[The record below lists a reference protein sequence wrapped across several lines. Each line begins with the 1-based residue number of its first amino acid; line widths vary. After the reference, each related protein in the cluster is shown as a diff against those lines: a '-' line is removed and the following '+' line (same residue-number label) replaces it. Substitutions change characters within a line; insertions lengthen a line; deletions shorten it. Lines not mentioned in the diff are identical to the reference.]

1 MSRTRIFATTAS
13 VALAIASFVACSDP
27 GATGV
32 GSNTKGA
39 AGGASLDRA
48 GFDQAGAHRQY
59 GTPVK
64 VGNGTVRTY
73 IVTDQKN
80 DGRPLEVG
88 VAMSEQS
95 LEGLPAPMEMP
106 DTKGNG
112 HATMDMNMYLL
123 DLPSQNPTPYQ
134 FVQFDWNP
142 AGHEPAGVYTFPHFD
157 FHFYTVP
164 VSVRNSI
171 VPSDPQYAAKAANYP
186 APQYRAPF
194 YIDAATAAG
203 APAAAVTVPQMGL
216 HWLDVRSPELQ
227 KLTGNPAGY
236 QDFTKTFIYGS
247 WDGQFIFDEPMIT
260 RAYIL
265 SKKTET
271 DPAKVDEIIPV
282 STAPKYSPAGF
293 YPSAYRISWDAQ
305 QKEYRIALTQL
316 SWRD

>member
-1 MSRTRIFATTAS
+1 MSRSRSFATAG
-13 VALAIASFVACSDP
+13 VALAIASFVACSEP
-27 GATGV
+27 GSTGV
-32 GSNTKGA
+32 TSNTS
-39 AGGASLDRA
+39 ASLDRA

-59 GTPVK
+59 GAAQQ

-80 DGRPLEVG
+80 GGRPLEVG
-88 VAMSEQS
+88 VALSEQA
-95 LEGLPAPMEMP
+95 LEGLPAPVESTDPM
-106 DTKGNG
+106 
-112 HATMDMNMYLL
+112 ANMHMYTLE
-123 DLPSQNPTPYQ
+123 LPARNPTQYK

-142 AGHEPAGVYTFPHFD
+142 KGHEPDSVYTYAHFD

-164 VSVRNSI
+164 VEVRNSI
-171 VPSDPQYAAKAANYP
+171 LPSDPQYAAKAANYP
-186 APQYRAPF
+186 APEYRPPF
-194 YIDAATAAG
+194 YLDAATAAN
-203 APAAAVTVPQMGL
+203 APAAAVTIPMMGL

-236 QDFTKTFIYGS
+236 RPFTKTFIYGT

-265 SKKTET
+265 EKKTAT
-271 DPAKVDEIIPV
+271 DPSVVDEVVPV
-282 STAPKYSPAGF
+282 PTAQKYSPAGF

-316 SWRD
+316 SWRN